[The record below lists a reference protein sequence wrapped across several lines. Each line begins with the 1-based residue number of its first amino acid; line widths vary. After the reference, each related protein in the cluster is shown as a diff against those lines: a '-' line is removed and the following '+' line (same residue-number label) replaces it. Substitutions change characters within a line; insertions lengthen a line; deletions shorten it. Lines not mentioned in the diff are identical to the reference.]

1 MPKEPPAEIMALINT
16 ALDAF
21 NRKDPTVF
29 FGDDV
34 VIIDGFAPFRWLG
47 PLAVERWWNDA
58 ESWAKAGG
66 VQKEHISLEKI
77 HYGDVSG
84 TRACAVFSATLTITL
99 KEGEPI
105 VRPRILVYTFSRQ
118 GDAWKAEGHMRGR
131 LD

>member
-29 FGDDV
+29 SSVFGDDV

-58 ESWAKAGG
+58 ETCGKPA
-66 VQKEHISLEKI
+66 
-77 HYGDVSG
+77 
-84 TRACAVFSATLTITL
+84 
-99 KEGEPI
+99 
-105 VRPRILVYTFSRQ
+105 
-118 GDAWKAEGHMRGR
+118 
-131 LD
+131 